1 MTTLFLFL
9 ALSADLFFGPVNVFF
24 ALAGGEISLAA
35 IGCMI
40 IGIIAFA
47 FAVATAYSDI
57 SSETLAAARRWHGSI
72 DEQFGNIDNLVVT
85 LQAHAS
91 WGTPT
96 AVFQQIVNN
105 RAQLT
110 TLIPKCRSTKGTA
123 EDRNLRNQ
131 LLNATVG
138 MCVIQVKTWAY
149 GLYYNN
155 TITLT
160 DLYSMGFLLPGAS
173 GGKHEHAEAT
183 DILAE
188 AKVRVVSADIIR
200 VVIDQ
205 SADENAALVVHGWP
219 PGVRMALIVITA
231 ADGVTEVLRLHTT
244 HLHNDIE
251 MPAGSHG
258 KQFTIMASFL
268 RHVDDK
274 PRFGPQPTFT
284 MPFTTNDL
292 AAALDRQHY
301 EDFQA
306 AQREIE
312 RHRQELEQIRPTDE
326 K

>member
-1 MTTLFLFL
+1 MELLIKILVFL
-9 ALSADLFFGPVNVFF
+9 ADLFFGPVNVFF
-24 ALAGGEISLAA
+24 VLIGGGISLAA
-35 IGCMI
+35 IV
-40 IGIIAFA
+40 GIIAFA
-47 FAVATAYSDI
+47 FAVATAYSKI
-57 SSETLAAARRWHGSI
+57 APETLAAAKRWHGSI
-72 DEQFGNIDNLVVT
+72 DDQFGNIDNLVVT
-85 LQAHAS
+85 IQAHAS

-138 MCVIQVKTWAY
+138 MCVMQVKAWAY
-149 GLYYNN
+149 GLYFNN
-155 TITLT
+155 TITLA
-160 DLYSMGFLLPGAS
+160 DLYSMGFLLPGVS
-173 GGKHEHAEAT
+173 GGKHERAEAT
-183 DILAE
+183 DVVPE
-188 AKVRVVSADIIR
+188 VKVRIVSPDVIR
-200 VVIDQ
+200 VTLDQ
-205 SADENAALVVHGWP
+205 AATDNAALVAHGWP
-219 PGVRMALIVITA
+219 PGVRMALIVIRA
-231 ADGVTEVLRLHTT
+231 SDGATEVIRLQTT

-268 RHVDDK
+268 RHIGDA
-274 PRFGPQPTFT
+274 PRFGPQPTFS
-284 MPFTTNDL
+284 MPLTTNDL
-292 AAALDRQHY
+292 LATLDRQHH